1 MSNLNKCTLIGRV
14 GRDAEM
20 RYMQNGN
27 AVANLSI
34 ATSETWK
41 DKSSGDKKEATEWH
55 RCVFFDRLA
64 EVVGEYAKKGTLIY
78 VEGKLKTRK
87 WTDKDGA
94 EKYTT
99 EIHCHEMKLLSA
111 RQSSGER
118 DDGERESRPA
128 QREQAR
134 PAQRPAPD
142 SFDDDSIPFN
152 NPYRGAF
159 LHMI

>member
-1 MSNLNKCTLIGRV
+1 MSNLNRVSLIGRV
-14 GRDAEM
+14 GRDPEM
-20 RYMQNGN
+20 RFMQNGN
-27 AVANLSI
+27 AVANISI

-41 DKSSGDKKEATEWH
+41 DKGSGEKKEATEWH

-99 EIHCHEMKLLSA
+99 EIHCHEMKLLSS
-111 RQSSGER
+111 RQDGGQTAQREER
-118 DDGERESRPA
+118 PAAKPA
-128 QREQAR
+128 QRSS
-134 PAQRPAPD
+134 APE
-142 SFDDDSIPFN
+142 FDDSEDIPFR
-152 NPYRGAF
+152 NPYRGSF

>member
-1 MSNLNKCTLIGRV
+1 MSNLNKVQLIGRV

-20 RYMQNGN
+20 RHMQNGN

-87 WTDKDGA
+87 WTDKDGSD
-94 EKYTT
+94 KYTT
-99 EIHCHEMKLLSA
+99 EIHCHEMKLLSS
-111 RQSSGER
+111 RQDGGE
-118 DDGERESRPA
+118 RPA
-128 QREQAR
+128 QER
-134 PAQRPAPD
+134 PAAKPAPRSSAPD
-142 SFDDDSIPFN
+142 PFDEDSIPFA

>member
-1 MSNLNKCTLIGRV
+1 MASLNKACLIGHC
-14 GRDAEM
+14 GRDPEV

-27 AVANLSI
+27 AVANLSL

-64 EVVGEYAKKGTLIY
+64 EVVNQYVKKGSLIY

-87 WTDKDGA
+87 WTDKDGSD
-94 EKYTT
+94 KYTT
-99 EIHCHEMKLLSA
+99 EIHCHEMKLLSS
-111 RQSSGER
+111 RQ
-118 DDGERESRPA
+118 DGGQPA
-128 QREQAR
+128 QREERPADK
-134 PAQRPAPD
+134 PAQRSSAPD
-142 SFDDDSIPFN
+142 PFDDENIPFA

>member
-1 MSNLNKCTLIGRV
+1 
-14 GRDAEM
+14 M

-99 EIHCHEMKLLSA
+99 EIHCHEMKLLSSRQDGGA
-111 RQSSGER
+111 RNDRGNGDPEER
-118 DDGERESRPA
+118 YREPAQREQSRPA
-128 QREQAR
+128 QRQA
-134 PAQRPAPD
+134 APD
-142 SFDDDSIPFN
+142 NFDDQDIPFA
-152 NPYRGAF
+152 NPYRGSY
-159 LHMI
+159 LYVI